1 MAAVEVLSIP
11 EIAAKVVAFTA
22 KALLV
27 CPAAARHHPLVL
39 SAYERSVLKN
49 RIVVRQKV
57 DRRLLLCGYE
67 QKQMIASIRV
77 TEFGRVEDER
87 FQLPTEHP
95 AIKAGVAFME
105 ALLARYCSGEIQKRN
120 INPTKQQMLTR
131 LRKAGGLMKR
141 PSAAK
146 ESDVEDLGGD
156 AAADKNDGE
165 ATLEPAH
172 GRKNPSKDGDVNDA
186 VDEEKKE
193 VKAKTTKLK
202 TTPLKTKKVK
212 PTLTKKKL
220 KTTKL
225 KTKPLKTKKVKPTL
239 TKKISR
245 PMKTGSLSKLAADA
259 KRASKDGDVNDA
271 VDEDKE
277 EVKAKTTKLKTKPLK
292 TKKVKPTLT
301 KKKLKTKPLKTK
313 KVKLFLR

>member
-1 MAAVEVLSIP
+1 MQR
-11 EIAAKVVAFTA
+11 
-22 KALLV
+22 
-27 CPAAARHHPLVL
+27 AAAHSWEAPSAKRSKDGDVNDAVDEENKEGKAKTTKQKTTPL
-39 SAYERSVLKN
+39 KTK
-49 RIVVRQKV
+49 KV
-57 DRRLLLCGYE
+57 
-67 QKQMIASIRV
+67 
-77 TEFGRVEDER
+77 
-87 FQLPTEHP
+87 
-95 AIKAGVAFME
+95 
-105 ALLARYCSGEIQKRN
+105 IQKRN
-120 INPTKQQMLTR
+120 INPTKQQMLNR

-141 PSAAK
+141 PSAAE

-156 AAADKNDGE
+156 AAAVKNDGE

-172 GRKNPSKDGDVNDA
+172 GRKTNDA

-193 VKAKTTKLK
+193 VEAKTTKLK
-202 TTPLKTKKVK
+202 TLPLKTKKVK

-225 KTKPLKTKKVKPTL
+225 KTKPLKTKKGKPTV

-277 EVKAKTTKLKTKPLK
+277 KKGKTAKAAAKKKGKTTKTTKLKTTKLKTKPLK
-292 TKKVKPTLT
+292 TKKGKTAKAAA
-301 KKKLKTKPLKTK
+301 KKKSKNTDVSMKDEAEAASEEVVKRPAAEGSGDEDDADDGCFLPPTSSFAD
-313 KVKLFLR
+313 KVMEFFAV